1 MSEVSVIV
9 PSFRG
14 GKFLREA
21 IASVRA
27 QSLMDWELIIVLDGC
42 DEDLSDIEG
51 IDSRV
56 RVIRQDRRGVS
67 IARNVGI
74 SHARS
79 DLIALLDDDDRMLPN
94 RLVAQSREMRDER
107 VAICHTQYRYI
118 DGEGNVLRPG
128 DAKATTYIEFLRN
141 ESKILSATAMFRKR
155 TFQEMGG
162 YNSLIPFGEGQD
174 FFQRVSRE
182 GEVRFIPEVLYEY
195 RQHESNVWLGGA
207 SGYEETAWVLR
218 QHLFAARARKDELSL
233 RAVRYGLSTI
243 PPRRVS
249 GLLRA
254 ASRSR
259 AQHRVGGLVGALLL
273 STLLAPVF
281 TARATYRELKRGGLR
296 GRS

>member
-51 IDSRV
+51 VDSRV

-207 SGYEETAWVLR
+207 SGYEETAGSCANTFSPLEREKTSSLCEQFVTDCQRFLHVASR
-218 QHLFAARARKDELSL
+218 GSYERRAARALNIASGASSALCFCLLFSL
-233 RAVRYGLSTI
+233 RSSPL
-243 PPRRVS
+243 
-249 GLLRA
+249 
-254 ASRSR
+254 
-259 AQHRVGGLVGALLL
+259 
-273 STLLAPVF
+273 
-281 TARATYRELKRGGLR
+281 
-296 GRS
+296 GRLTES